1 MNLNTLLP
9 AYRRIWIFLVILPFF
24 ILFGSV
30 IAADEP
36 KGNVKI
42 FFFFF

>member
-9 AYRRIWIFLVILPFF
+9 AYRRFWIFLVILPF

-36 KGNVKI
+36 KGNVKTY
-42 FFFFF
+42 